1 MADQISSPSKNK
13 YKLVLSIESQGQ
25 ILLQDPVVQ
34 ILLQDPVVQI
44 LLQDP
49 VMQLP
54 KGQSRTC
61 YWEYV
66 CHS

>member
-34 ILLQDPVVQI
+34 ILLQDPVVQ
-44 LLQDP
+44 
-49 VMQLP
+49 LP